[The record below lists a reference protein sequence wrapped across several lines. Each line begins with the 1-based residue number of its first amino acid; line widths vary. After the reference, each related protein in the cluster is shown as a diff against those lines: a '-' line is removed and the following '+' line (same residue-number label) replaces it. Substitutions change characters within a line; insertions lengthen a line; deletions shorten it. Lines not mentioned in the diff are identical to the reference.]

1 MHYSIYLLK
10 KQNIKKMK
18 HFKIKKNTVI
28 ILLIGTIFLSFSFK
42 SKFFEVAKQIEIY
55 NSLFKELNMY
65 YVDEINPAELTDKAI
80 KNTLKDLDPYT
91 NFYNAQD
98 VEDARIKRE
107 GEYAGMGVSV
117 YYTPQGIQIKEV
129 YKGFSGDKAAL
140 KAGDMIISVDGQS
153 LKNMER
159 DQLSMFLKGTPN
171 TTVIVEIDRQGKIIT
186 KELKREK
193 VVINPVPFF
202 EMIDSVTGYITLT
215 RFNNRAASEVK
226 KAFKALQKKGMK
238 KLVFDLRSNP
248 GGSLMESINI
258 SNFFL
263 PKGQTVVTTKAKIKK
278 WSNTYRTSN
287 NPLDLEIP
295 IVVLVNGSSASAS
308 EIVSGSLQDYDRA
321 VIMGQRSFGKGLV
334 QRQKELTYGTQLKL
348 TISKYY
354 TPSGRCIQEL
364 DYTNRNDKTGEVP
377 KFSDRGINEFKTA
390 NGRTVYDG
398 GGVMPDVEIE
408 QSKKTEATKGLLRS
422 KAIFNFATDYYYK
435 NPLKVDKDNYQFKT
449 SDFKIFTSFLKT
461 DTTFVTEQ
469 ERLFKKA
476 YLSSENKSITKEYEK
491 ITSKLFEDKV
501 NQISKNQD
509 IIIDILQDEILK
521 KYYYKED
528 VYQHHLKNDKTIS
541 EAVQLLKNQDK
552 YNQILSAK

>member
-1 MHYSIYLLK
+1 MKHL
-10 KQNIKKMK
+10 NIKQK
-18 HFKIKKNTVI
+18 TVI

-98 VEDARIKRE
+98 VEDARIRRE

-117 YYTPQGIQIKEV
+117 YYTQQGIQIKEV
-129 YKGFSGDKAAL
+129 YKGFSGDKADL
-140 KAGDMIISVDGQS
+140 KAGDLIISVDGQL

-171 TTVIVEIDRQGKIIT
+171 TTISAKIVRQGNVIT

-193 VVINPVPFF
+193 VVINPVPFY
-202 EMIDSVTGYITLT
+202 EMIDEETGYITLT
-215 RFNNRAASEVK
+215 RFNNKASSEVK
-226 KAFKALQKKGMK
+226 KAFRALQKKGMK

-258 SNFFL
+258 SNFFI
-263 PKGQTVVTTKAKIKK
+263 PKGEVVVTTKAKIKK
-278 WSNTYRTSN
+278 WSTTYKTSN
-287 NPLDLEIP
+287 EPLDLEMP

-390 NGRTVYDG
+390 NGRKVYDG

-408 QSKKTEATKGLLRS
+408 ESKKTEATKELLNS
-422 KAIFNFATDYYYK
+422 KALFNFATAYFYK
-435 NPLKVDKDNYQFKT
+435 NPQKVDVENYQFKNT
-449 SDFKIFTSFLKT
+449 DFNDFTDFLKT

-476 YLSSENKSITKEYEK
+476 YLATTTKSIAKEYEK
-491 ITSKLFEDKV
+491 IKDKLFEEKITE
-501 NQISKNQD
+501 ISKNKD
-509 IIIDILQDEILK
+509 IINDLLVDEILK
-521 KYYYKED
+521 KYAYKEE
-528 VYQHHLKNDKTIS
+528 VYTYHLKNDKTIY
-541 EAVQLLKNQDK
+541 EAVTLMQNQDK
-552 YNQILSAK
+552 YSKILSGK

>member
-1 MHYSIYLLK
+1 
-10 KQNIKKMK
+10 MK
-18 HFKIKKNTVI
+18 HFKIKKNTI
-28 ILLIGTIFLSFSFK
+28 IVLLVATIFMSFSFK
-42 SKFFEVAKQIEIY
+42 SNFFEVAKQIEIY

-65 YVDEINPAELTDKAI
+65 YVDEINPADITDKAI

-98 VEDARIKRE
+98 VEDARIRRE
-107 GEYAGMGVSV
+107 GEYAGIGVAV
-117 YYTPQGIQIKEV
+117 YYTQKGIQIKEV
-129 YKGFSGDKAAL
+129 YQGFSGDKAGL

-171 TTVIVEIDRQGKIIT
+171 TSIAVEIERQDEIIK

-193 VVINPVPFF
+193 VVVNPVPFF
-202 EMIDSVTGYITLT
+202 DMIDEETGYITLT
-215 RFNNRAASEVK
+215 RFNNKASAEVK
-226 KAFKALQKKGMK
+226 KAFRELKKKGMK

-263 PKGQTVVTTKAKIKK
+263 PKGKTVVTTKAKIKK

-287 NPLDLEIP
+287 DPLDLEIP

-364 DYTNRNDKTGEVP
+364 DYTNRDNKTGKVP
-377 KFSDRGINEFKTA
+377 KFSDSGINEFKTA
-390 NGRTVYDG
+390 NGRVVYDG
-398 GGVMPDVEIE
+398 GGVLPDVVIQ
-408 QSKKTEATKGLLRS
+408 QSKKTEATKSLLNS
-422 KAIFNFATDYYYK
+422 KAIFNFATAYFYK
-435 NPLKVDKDNYQFKT
+435 NPEKIDVENYQLKDA
-449 SDFKIFTSFLKT
+449 DFKEFTNFLKT

-469 ERLFKKA
+469 ESLFKKA
-476 YLSSENKSITKEYEK
+476 YVASKNKNITKEYQK
-491 ITSKLFEDKV
+491 IQSKLLADKV
-501 NQISKNQD
+501 NEISKNQD
-509 IIIDILQDEILK
+509 IIIGLLQDEILK
-521 KYYYKED
+521 KYYYNRA
-528 VYQHHLKNDKTIS
+528 VYQHHLKNDKTI
-541 EAVQLLKNQDK
+541 AKALQLMKNLDE
-552 YNQILSAK
+552 YNHILSGK